1 MLILN
6 KMKEINACSSSSQ
19 ENEGEEDGDM
29 VMNILPGLNFPGP
42 KDAEDKSKDH
52 QSD

>member
-1 MLILN
+1 
-6 KMKEINACSSSSQ
+6 
-19 ENEGEEDGDM
+19 M

-52 QSD
+52 QSDWKMHSLHNLVVRFIVIFS